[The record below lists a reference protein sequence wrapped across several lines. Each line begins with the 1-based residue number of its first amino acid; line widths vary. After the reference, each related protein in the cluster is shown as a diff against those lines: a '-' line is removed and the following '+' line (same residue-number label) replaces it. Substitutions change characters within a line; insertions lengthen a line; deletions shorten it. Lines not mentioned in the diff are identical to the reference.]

1 MNYEWEEHQ
10 RPRAESW
17 QWDRESF
24 PVARKMVSLSQVVLH
39 LSFSLCS
46 FCPLSIS
53 LSLSLLHTPPRQET
67 MPAVPKSPVSPPGS
81 ADLSS
86 HMAERPR
93 PGHSGAAAAGEEKH
107 PRTECLSPFS
117 RGRAHLQG
125 GERSGLGPWRP
136 LGHLPLP
143 PQSVWGLT

>member
-1 MNYEWEEHQ
+1 MGGTSETQGRELAVGQ
-10 RPRAESW
+10 RKLPCGQEDGFFKSSGSA
-17 QWDRESF
+17 SF
-24 PVARKMVSLSQVVLH
+24 FFTLFLLSSLH
-39 LSFSLCS
+39 F
-46 FCPLSIS
+46 SIS
-53 LSLSLLHTPPRQET
+53 VSAPYSPRQET